1 MQQTAYDM
9 RISDWSSDVC
19 SSYRVGAGGE
29 ARLHH
34 GAADGPGLRLIG
46 GGDVDQAVGE
56 RAGHDG
62 LSLRSRILERPIVAW
77 PQSREREHGP
87 TVPRGP
93 AARQRKAETPPHGD
107 PASMPEP
114 RPAARSR
121 HAADVRPLRD
131 APPRTPHPHLPP

>member
-62 LSLRSRILERPIVAW
+62 LSLRSRILARTIVAW
-77 PQSREREHGP
+77 PQSWEREHGTP
-87 TVPRGP
+87 VPRGP
-93 AARQRKAETPPHGD
+93 GARRRKAEHPPHGYS
-107 PASMPEP
+107 ASL
-114 RPAARSR
+114 AS
-121 HAADVRPLRD
+121 
-131 APPRTPHPHLPP
+131 PRTRAGDRQYRWEGEGGSLSG